1 VPDVSK
7 QLFVLSP
14 LMKGRIMTHRIA
26 GKFLLSVCMV
36 CVVSLS
42 CQAGVILS
50 ENFDELTPQLS
61 ATSVGAFHT
70 IGGTNVDI
78 VGGSLFGFLC
88 VAPTSGN
95 CVDLGGSGGNSSG
108 ILQTVNSFTLQP
120 GTKYFL
126 SFDLIGSQ
134 RGPTT
139 STTVDFGPYS
149 QTFVLASNDV
159 TSGVVMNALVTVSS
173 VTTTFLTFTD
183 NSPTDGI
190 GSLLDNVS
198 ITATAAPEPGT
209 VGLLGIG
216 LLGLGG
222 MLRRRM
228 NL

>member
-1 VPDVSK
+1 
-7 QLFVLSP
+7 
-14 LMKGRIMTHRIA
+14 MTDRMA
-26 GKFLLSVCMV
+26 GKFLLLVSLL

-50 ENFDELTPQLS
+50 ENFDELTPQLA
-61 ATSVGAFHT
+61 ATSVGAFQT

-78 VGGSLFGFLC
+78 VGGALFGFLC

-95 CVDLGGSGGNSSG
+95 CVDLGGSGGNASG

-120 GTKYFL
+120 GTNYLL

-139 STTVDFGPYS
+139 STTVDFGSYS
-149 QTFVLASNDV
+149 HTFVLASNDV
-159 TSGVVMNALVTVSS
+159 TTGVVVNALVTVSS
-173 VTTTFLTFTD
+173 VTTAFLTFTD
-183 NSPTDGI
+183 NSPSDGI

-209 VGLLGIG
+209 AGLLGIG
-216 LLGLGG
+216 LLGLVGT
-222 MLRRRM
+222 LRRRI